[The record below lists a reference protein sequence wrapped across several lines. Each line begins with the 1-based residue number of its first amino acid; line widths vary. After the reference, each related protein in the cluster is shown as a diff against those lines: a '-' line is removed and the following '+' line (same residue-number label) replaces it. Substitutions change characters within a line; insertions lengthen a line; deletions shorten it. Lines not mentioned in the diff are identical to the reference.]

1 MEIGID
7 PEMPTYSGGLG
18 ILAGDTVRSAADL
31 GVPMV
36 AVTLLHRKGYFRQC
50 LGEDGTQ
57 TEQPVSWTVEDKLT
71 EMESRTMVVLEG
83 ITVNLRAWRYDV
95 VGATGHIVPIYFIDS
110 DLPENGD
117 EQRTLTNH
125 LYGGDL
131 KYRICQEFILGIG
144 GLRMLRALGHADVRR
159 FHMNEGHASFL
170 TFVLLAESAKAAGR
184 EEIADEDFGN
194 VRDRCIFTTHTPV
207 PAGHDKFPIEL
218 AERVI
223 GHHKAF
229 KVKDLF
235 LENGEV
241 NMTYL
246 ALNLSRY
253 VNGVA
258 KKHGEVSRSMFE
270 NHEIDSITNGVHAA
284 TWTCPSFQ
292 ELFDRHIPFWREDNF
307 SLRHAMG
314 IPSEEIWHAHLEA
327 KRALIDYVNAETGLG
342 MDPNILTIGF
352 ARRVTAYKRADLLFE
367 DIKRLKK
374 IARGAGAF
382 QIVFAGK
389 AHPKDEP
396 GKDLIRSIYKAAAQM
411 NPEIKVAFIENYNFT
426 LGALITS
433 GVDIWLNNPKPPL
446 EASGTSGMKSAINGV
461 PSLSILDGWWIEGC
475 LEGQTGWAI
484 GGEVDGVETADDR
497 DADSASIYDKLENVI
512 IPLYYGDRDG
522 FIDVMRVAI
531 AVNGSYFNTQR
542 MMQEYVVRAYLD

>member
-50 LGEDGTQ
+50 LAEDGTQ
-57 TEQPVSWTVEDKLT
+57 TEKPVAWTVEDKLT

-95 VGATGHIVPIYFIDS
+95 VGVTGHVVPIYFIDS

-131 KYRICQEFILGIG
+131 RYRICQEFILGIG
-144 GLRMLRALGHADVRR
+144 GLRMLRALGHEDVRR

-184 EEIADEDFGN
+184 EEITEEDFAN

-258 KKHGEVSRSMFE
+258 KKHGEVSRSMFKD
-270 NHEIDSITNGVHAA
+270 HEIDSITNGVHAA

-292 ELFDRHIPFWREDNF
+292 KLFDRHIPFWREDNF

-314 IPSEEIWHAHLEA
+314 IPSEEIWHAHIEA

-374 IARGAGAF
+374 IARDAGAF

-396 GKDLIRSIYKAAAQM
+396 GKELIRSIYRAAAEM
-411 NPEIKVAFIENYNFT
+411 NPEIKMAFLENYNFK
-426 LGALITS
+426 LGGLITS
-433 GVDIWLNNPKPPL
+433 GVDIWLNTPKPPL
-446 EASGTSGMKSAINGV
+446 EASGTSGMKAALNGV

-475 LEGQTGWAI
+475 LEGRTGWAI
-484 GGEVDGVETADDR
+484 GGEIDGVETADDR

-522 FIDVMRVAI
+522 FIDVMRVSI